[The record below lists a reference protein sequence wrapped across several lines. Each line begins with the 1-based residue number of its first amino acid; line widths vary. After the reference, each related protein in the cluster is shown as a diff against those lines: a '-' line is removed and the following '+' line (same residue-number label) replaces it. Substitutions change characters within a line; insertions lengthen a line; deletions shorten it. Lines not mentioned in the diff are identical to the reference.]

1 MPFTLI
7 EMKPSEVD
15 QSLRELAA
23 QPMPTAPANLVTD
36 VLREI
41 RLRRNSKVSLVEML
55 ANWLWRGQVALASLP
70 AAVMMGLIIALTWPA
85 QEPGPA
91 VSQALYL
98 DVFSQ
103 YSPTLPSTYIVS
115 GR

>member
-1 MPFTLI
+1 
-7 EMKPSEVD
+7 MKANELD
-15 QSLRELAA
+15 QNLKKLAA
-23 QPMPTAPANLVTD
+23 RPISAAPANLAAS

-41 RLRRNSKVSLVEML
+41 RIRRDSATSPVEAL
-55 ANWLWRGQVALASLP
+55 SNWLWRGQVALASVP
-70 AAVMMGLIIALTWPA
+70 AAVVMGMVIALTWPI
-85 QEPGPA
+85 QEARPA

-103 YSPTLPSTYIVS
+103 YSPTLPSTYIVL

>member
-1 MPFTLI
+1 
-7 EMKPSEVD
+7 MKPNDLE
-15 QSLRELAA
+15 QTLRELAA
-23 QPMPTAPANLVTD
+23 QPIPVAPANLAAS

-41 RLRRNSKVSLVEML
+41 RLRRDSATSPIEAL
-55 ANWLWRGQVALASLP
+55 ANWLWRGQVALASVP
-70 AAVMMGLIIALTWPA
+70 AAVVIGVAIALTLPV
-85 QEPGPA
+85 QEARPA

-103 YSPTLPSTYIVS
+103 YSPTLPSTYLDL

>member
-1 MPFTLI
+1 MI
-7 EMKPSEVD
+7 EMKPKELD
-15 QSLRELAA
+15 QNLKQLAA
-23 QPMPTAPANLVTD
+23 RPMPVPPPNLTAS

-41 RLRRNSKVSLVEML
+41 RLRRDSATSAVEAL
-55 ANWLWRGQVALASLP
+55 ANWLWRGQVALASVP
-70 AAVMMGLIIALTWPA
+70 AAVVMGMVIALTWPV
-85 QEPGPA
+85 QEARPA

-103 YSPTLPSTYIVS
+103 YSPTLPSTYIVL

>member
-1 MPFTLI
+1 MPFLI
-7 EMKPSEVD
+7 EMKPNELD
-15 QSLRELAA
+15 ESLRELAA
-23 QPMPTAPANLVTD
+23 RPMPAAPANLATG

-41 RLRRNSKVSLVEML
+41 RLRRDSKVSFVEML
-55 ANWLWRGQVALASLP
+55 ANWLWRGQVALASVP
-70 AAVMMGLIIALTWPA
+70 AAVIMGLVIALIWPV
-85 QEPGPA
+85 QEARPA

-103 YSPTLPSTYIVS
+103 YSPTLPSTYIVL